1 MSTDD
6 RQLVLGC
13 REGQEEAYRLLLS
26 RHEGYIYS
34 LCYKLTGHRE
44 DALELS
50 QEAMIKIVTGLESF
64 QVNRPFKP
72 WLRQVV
78 INTGLNFL
86 RRNTS
91 KTLSLDQPGKG
102 NLTLADTLITK
113 NEDDPLAQ
121 VEWMESQRVLQMAL
135 GRLPPIFRLVLLLR
149 HQEEMSYQEIAA
161 ATELPLGTVKTYL
174 FRARNM
180 MRQSLTNTY
189 GWEAD
194 GRGL

>member
-91 KTLSLDQPGKG
+91 KTLSLDQPGEG

-113 NEDDPLAQ
+113 SDDDPLVQ